1 MAAAA
6 QSWRSSFPKSQ
17 NFRCCWVGMSDVR
30 GEQDVCY
37 GRAGSVVDSCGRSV
51 YVVVV
56 LRRVEFSET
65 KHETRRHGSCY
76 NVMHGGIGYCGPD
89 EVALIVRA
97 LKFEW
102 RHPWPFAPSLH
113 QCGVIW
119 PIMNLKSGPCHAST
133 VTGIVA
139 FVGSSLTCFTAE
151 SEHHSDENEWT
162 WEDHR
167 KRIGSTCKEYS
178 TSTSSKTHDRWPEDM
193 RSIVRINAHKQHAP
207 LKIR

>member
-1 MAAAA
+1 
-6 QSWRSSFPKSQ
+6 
-17 NFRCCWVGMSDVR
+17 
-30 GEQDVCY
+30 
-37 GRAGSVVDSCGRSV
+37 
-51 YVVVV
+51 
-56 LRRVEFSET
+56 
-65 KHETRRHGSCY
+65 
-76 NVMHGGIGYCGPD
+76 MHGGIGYCGPD

-167 KRIGSTCKEYS
+167 K
-178 TSTSSKTHDRWPEDM
+178 
-193 RSIVRINAHKQHAP
+193 IVGTVSP
-207 LKIR
+207 